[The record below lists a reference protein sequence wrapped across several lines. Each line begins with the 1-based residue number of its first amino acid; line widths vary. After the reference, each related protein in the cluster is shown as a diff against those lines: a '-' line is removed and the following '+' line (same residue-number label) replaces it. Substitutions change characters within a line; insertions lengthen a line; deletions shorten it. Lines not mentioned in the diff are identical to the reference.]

1 MFVYNDAMGHVTRF
15 WPPDWLLLHTSS
27 IPRHRGDSQ
36 FTQFPTSQLD
46 GGGSLVSTFSSF
58 YPVTRVWYL
67 SPLCQLIH
75 KGSKSWL
82 DSHFADLMGHSME
95 RISDQVKL
103 SFGDSWFSHVDRL
116 ICSVTFQCE
125 VRAFNLTFH
134 LL

>member
-1 MFVYNDAMGHVTRF
+1 MFVYNDATGHVTQFR
-15 WPPDWLLLHTSS
+15 PPDWLLLHTSS
-27 IPRHRGDSQ
+27 IPRHHGDSQ
-36 FTQFPTSQLD
+36 FTRFPATQPY

-67 SPLCQLIH
+67 SSIMPVDN
-75 KGSKSWL
+75 KGSRSWQ
-82 DSHFADLMGHSME
+82 DSCFADLMGHLME

-116 ICSVTFQCE
+116 ICSVALQCE
-125 VRAFNLTFH
+125 VRAFNLTFP